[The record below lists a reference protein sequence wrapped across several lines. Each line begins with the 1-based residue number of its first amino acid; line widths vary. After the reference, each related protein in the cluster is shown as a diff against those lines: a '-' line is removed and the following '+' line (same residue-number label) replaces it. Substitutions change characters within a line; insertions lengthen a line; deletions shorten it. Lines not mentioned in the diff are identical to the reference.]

1 MPDPDVDVEM
11 PIEDAAE
18 REQVVGTPE
27 SQSGPPQ
34 WPIEANEADV
44 AEQSVVVEGEDDY
57 R

>member
-1 MPDPDVDVEM
+1 VPDPDVDVEM

-18 REQVVGTPE
+18 QEQVVGTPE

-44 AEQSVVVEGEDDY
+44 AEQSMVVEGEDDY